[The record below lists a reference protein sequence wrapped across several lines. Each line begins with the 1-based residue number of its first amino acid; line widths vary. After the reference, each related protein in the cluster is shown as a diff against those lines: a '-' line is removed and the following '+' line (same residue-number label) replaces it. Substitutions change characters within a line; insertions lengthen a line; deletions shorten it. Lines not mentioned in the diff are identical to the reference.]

1 VQALAGERHAGK
13 AGAHAVRPQREPRA
27 TDHGTRGAALLVP
40 GFLSLALAGVILGLA
55 FQWTGELSASIG
67 IHAGWIFWLKYY
79 GLVTKSAPGAD
90 VWFWGT
96 RKLTDG
102 WLAFV
107 AIVVVLA
114 LLGLAARRAPLGMG
128 GVRG

>member
-1 VQALAGERHAGK
+1 MARPANPPTVDWLSGLRVLPTMLAGMTELR
-13 AGAHAVRPQREPRA
+13 
-27 TDHGTRGAALLVP
+27 TLIP

-79 GLVTKSAPGAD
+79 GLITKSARGAD

-114 LLGLAARRAPLGMG
+114 LLGVAARRGNTGHLAP
-128 GVRG
+128 

>member
-1 VQALAGERHAGK
+1 MTELR
-13 AGAHAVRPQREPRA
+13 
-27 TDHGTRGAALLVP
+27 TLVP

-55 FQWTGELSASIG
+55 YQWTGELSASIG

-96 RKLTDG
+96 RRLTDG

-107 AIVVVLA
+107 SIVIVLS
-114 LLGLAARRAPLGMG
+114 LLLLFARRRALFPG
-128 GVRG
+128 RAH